1 MITFGTWQ
9 TFSPEYHNKL
19 KGFGVKDT
27 NNILSS
33 AVNSDN
39 IKFILP
45 KDSSTFD
52 KIRVLFKENYNRD
65 VYFVKESDISND
77 MNIYILRSDK

>member
-1 MITFGTWQ
+1 M
-9 TFSPEYHNKL
+9 
-19 KGFGVKDT
+19 KDT

-45 KDSSTFD
+45 KDSSIFD
-52 KIRVLFKENYNRD
+52 KIRVMFKENYERD

-77 MNIYILRSDK
+77 MNIYVLRSDK

>member
-1 MITFGTWQ
+1 M
-9 TFSPEYHNKL
+9 
-19 KGFGVKDT
+19 KDT

-45 KDSSTFD
+45 KDSSVFD
-52 KIRVLFKENYNRD
+52 KIRVLFKENYDKD

-77 MNIYILRSDK
+77 MNIYKLRSDK